1 MSLPT
6 PPPEAGYPHLQRA
19 VRELP
24 AQEPNAATWTAIADQ
39 LAGEQAIARALPQL
53 PAHEPDAAAWERV
66 AARLDHLAAP
76 APVVRPLWRRPWPVR
91 LGLAATVLL
100 LLAVGVGQRWFGRPA
115 AAPPLAVALPVPAA
129 APVMAALPP
138 PAAPDP
144 LEAEGEAFI
153 DAHCTSLPTVCQSG
167 EFQQLRAQLTVLQQ
181 QEQQLRAQTQQRG
194 ATPQLVRRQ
203 VQVTIRK
210 ASITRELIQLL
221 IS

>member
-1 MSLPT
+1 MSLST

-24 AQEPNAATWTAIADQ
+24 VQEPAAATWAAIADQ

-53 PAHEPDAAAWERV
+53 PTHEPDAAMWERV

-76 APVVRPLWRRPWPVR
+76 APVVRPLWRRSWPVR

-100 LLAVGVGQRWFGRPA
+100 LLAVGVGQRWFKAPA
-115 AAPPLAVALPVPAA
+115 AAPNLAVAPPAA
-129 APVMAALPP
+129 PIMAALP

-144 LEAEGEAFI
+144 LDAEGEAFI

-167 EFQQLRAQLTVLQQ
+167 EFQQLRAQLTVLQR

-210 ASITRELIQLL
+210 ASVTRELIQLL